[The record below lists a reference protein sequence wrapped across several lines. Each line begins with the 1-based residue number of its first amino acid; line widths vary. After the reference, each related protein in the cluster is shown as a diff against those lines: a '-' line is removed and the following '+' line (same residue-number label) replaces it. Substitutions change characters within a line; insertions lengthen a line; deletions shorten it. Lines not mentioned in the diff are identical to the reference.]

1 MELATGHKSGG
12 KGKGVKSLAHGN
24 TPAAAPSKASDNAA
38 AGAAAASATSPHA
51 AAAAVPNKKLTVK
64 KAPAAALA
72 RKTKERSRER
82 ALSTP
87 TPTPPLLRSP
97 LSARRKTKKS
107 AERLVGGEVQLPPSE
122 ATPAPKLKADADSV
136 AQPPRQQADVV
147 DMDEGDQQQQRALPP
162 EDSDDGSCDADGL
175 NNGASARVVAP
186 VTSLAGRR
194 HTKLIIVPG
203 TTNGSS
209 AAAPA
214 SSGLGNGRRVG
225 AAPSMS
231 IHSSSGSHHHGDCTL
246 RYRTDLDKQVIH
258 FMFERYQQ
266 EQTHPTT
273 SVAVASPLSAT
284 NAVAAEG
291 MSARA
296 DEVPHTGRGS
306 GGVMQAAGAAAA
318 AAAAAT
324 STSQVRARRISVE
337 EICVYSNS
345 EGEDKNIGLGDWHF
359 FWMHVRRVRH
369 TVCSNF
375 FRWQEQQIIN
385 HFPDH
390 AELTRKDLMYKNIRR
405 YLREH
410 QADNYAR
417 LTLHT
422 ATDWA
427 SASAHA
433 ADIEGAAGSS
443 VFAGAGVERRLP
455 LSVKSF
461 CFADSVPLTYNIP
474 NDMSMFKEKFQ
485 RRRGTQ
491 WIVKP
496 TSRSQGKG
504 IFIIDDVRSLQR
516 WLCEKKESDNM
527 TSFLATSP
535 SSRASWVAPSVLQQQ
550 RAALLS
556 SIESAPGTAS
566 GGNGCSQGS
575 PTSPRFNAASAV
587 TSQTTAGAS
596 GSGGGLL
603 GSYIIS
609 RYISNPL
616 LIGGKKFDLR
626 LYVLVT
632 SYKPLVAYLHED
644 GFARFCATR
653 YAGSSLAQE
662 DLGSHL
668 TNVALQKGDEH
679 YNTSHGGKWSFQNLF
694 LYVQKS
700 YGPYTAE
707 GMMKNIEFL
716 IYHSLKA
723 VEPVMFNDKHSYELY
738 GYDILI
744 DDHINPHLI
753 EVNAS
758 PSMSTTT
765 LSDRLLKEQVLTDT
779 MKIVFPPGYPAS
791 NKGMPYWEYRLRTDL
806 TTRQQTGFRLL
817 QF

>member
-1 MELATGHKSGG
+1 MEPATGCKSGG
-12 KGKGVKSLAHGN
+12 KGKGVKSSAHSK
-24 TPAAAPSKASDNAA
+24 TPAAAPPDASDNFAT
-38 AGAAAASATSPHA
+38 GAAAVPATSPHA
-51 AAAAVPNKKLTVK
+51 TAAALRKKKSTLK
-64 KAPAAALA
+64 KAPTAALA

-82 ALSTP
+82 SLSTP
-87 TPTPPLLRSP
+87 APTPPLPSSP
-97 LSARRKTKKS
+97 LSAKRKKRKS
-107 AERLVGGEVQLPPSE
+107 AESLVGSEAQLAPSE
-122 ATPAPKLKADADSV
+122 AAPAPKPEVDADSV
-136 AQPPRQQADVV
+136 EQSPQQQPEPQADVV
-147 DMDEGDQQQQRALPP
+147 GMDENDLQQQRALPP
-162 EDSDDGSCDADGL
+162 EDSDDGSCDADGFD
-175 NNGASARVVAP
+175 NGASARVVMP
-186 VTSLAGRR
+186 VTSLAGKR
-194 HTKLIIVPG
+194 HTRLIIVPG
-203 TTNGSS
+203 AANGSG
-209 AAAPA
+209 AAAPP
-214 SSGLGNGRRVG
+214 SSGLGNGRRAG
-225 AAPSMS
+225 AVAS
-231 IHSSSGSHHHGDCTL
+231 ISIGSSGGSHHHGDCTL

-273 SVAVASPLSAT
+273 SAAASSPLSTT
-284 NAVAAEG
+284 NAGAAEG
-291 MSARA
+291 TSARV
-296 DEVPHTGRGS
+296 DEAPLTSRGTGTA
-306 GGVMQAAGAAAA
+306 MQAAGAAAA
-318 AAAAAT
+318 T
-324 STSQVRARRISVE
+324 SASQVRARRINVE
-337 EICVYSNS
+337 EICVVANG

-369 TVCSNF
+369 TICSSS

-390 AELTRKDLMYKNIRR
+390 AELTRKDLMYKNIKR

-422 ATDWA
+422 ATDWV
-427 SASAHA
+427 SASALA
-433 ADIEGAAGSS
+433 ADAEGAAGPSAFA
-443 VFAGAGVERRLP
+443 FAGGEHRPP

-474 NDMSMFKEKFQ
+474 NDMNMFKEKFQ

-516 WLCEKKESDNM
+516 WMSEKKESDNM
-527 TSFLATSP
+527 ASFLATSP
-535 SSRASWVAPSVLQQQ
+535 SNRANWVAPSVLQQQ
-550 RAALLS
+550 RAAVLS

-566 GGNGCSQGS
+566 GGNGCSLAS
-575 PTSPRFNAASAV
+575 PTSPRFNATSAV
-587 TSQTTAGAS
+587 TSQTPAGAG

-694 LYVQKS
+694 LYVQKG

-707 GMMKNIEFL
+707 GMIKNIQFL

-765 LSDRLLKEQVLTDT
+765 LSDRLLKEQVLNDT

>member
-1 MELATGHKSGG
+1 MEPATGCTSGG
-12 KGKGVKSLAHGN
+12 KDKGVKSSAHN
-24 TPAAAPSKASDNAA
+24 KTPAAAPLNALVNA
-38 AGAAAASATSPHA
+38 VAGAAAASETSPHTTA
-51 AAAAVPNKKLTVK
+51 AALRKKKLTVRK
-64 KAPAAALA
+64 VPAAALT

-82 ALSTP
+82 SLSTP
-87 TPTPPLLRSP
+87 APTPPLPRSP
-97 LSARRKTKKS
+97 RSAKRKNGKS
-107 AERLVGGEVQLPPSE
+107 AERPVGGEAQLLPS
-122 ATPAPKLKADADSV
+122 AAAQAPKPEVDADSV
-136 AQPPRQQADVV
+136 EKPPQQEPEKRTNVV
-147 DMDEGDQQQQRALPP
+147 GTGENDLQQQRALPP
-162 EDSDDGSCDADGL
+162 EDSDDGSCDADGFD
-175 NNGASARVVAP
+175 NGASARVVVP
-186 VTSLAGRR
+186 VTSLAGKR

-203 TTNGSS
+203 PANGSG

-214 SSGLGNGRRVG
+214 SSGLGNGHRTR
-225 AAPSMS
+225 AAASISMG
-231 IHSSSGSHHHGDCTL
+231 SSGGSHHHGDCTL

-258 FMFERYQQ
+258 FMFERYQH

-273 SVAVASPLSAT
+273 SAAASSPLSTT
-284 NAVAAEG
+284 NAGAAEG
-291 MSARA
+291 TSARV
-296 DEVPHTGRGS
+296 DEAPHTSRGT
-306 GGVMQAAGAAAA
+306 G
-318 AAAAAT
+318 AAAAT
-324 STSQVRARRISVE
+324 SASQVRARRINVE
-337 EICVYSNS
+337 EICVTANN

-369 TVCSNF
+369 TVCSSS

-422 ATDWA
+422 ATDWV

-433 ADIEGAAGSS
+433 ADAEGAAGPSAFA
-443 VFAGAGVERRLP
+443 FAGGERRPP

-516 WLCEKKESDNM
+516 WMSEKKESENM
-527 TSFLATSP
+527 ASFLATSP
-535 SSRASWVAPSVLQQQ
+535 SNRASWVAPSVLQQQ
-550 RAALLS
+550 RAAVPS
-556 SIESAPGTAS
+556 SIESAPGAAS
-566 GGNGCSQGS
+566 GGNGCSLAS
-575 PTSPRFNAASAV
+575 PTSPHFNATSAV
-587 TSQTTAGAS
+587 TSQTAVGAG
-596 GSGGGLL
+596 GSGGGSL

-653 YAGSSLAQE
+653 YAGSSLSQE

-679 YNTSHGGKWSFQNLF
+679 YNTLHGGKWSFQNLF

-707 GMMKNIEFL
+707 GMVKNIQFL

-806 TTRQQTGFRLL
+806 TTRQKTGFKLL